1 MGLWLGPGLAAL
13 ERCWPCVEQWGFRAP
28 GETFAVRWAGGCPVH
43 VAVPVNV
50 PCQGGLPCCQQHLPG
65 LFKYREKT
73 RLLVA
78 GRASRGHPFPPPAPQ
93 GHQQQCRDVCPGRFP
108 RRAPRLRSRSAVF
121 WACGF
126 YPGHLSVCGPR
137 PLRWHGVLRGS
148 SGTSASERLLRCAD
162 LGLLCRFLETWLQ
175 MERLC

>member
-13 ERCWPCVEQWGFRAP
+13 EQCWPCVEQWGFRAP
-28 GETFAVRWAGGCPVH
+28 GETFAVRRAGGCPVH

-50 PCQGGLPCCQQHLPG
+50 PCQGWLPCCQQHLPG
-65 LFKYREKT
+65 LVKYREKT

-108 RRAPRLRSRSAVF
+108 RRAPRLRSRSALF
-121 WACGF
+121 WACSF
-126 YPGHLSVCGPR
+126 YPRASQCLR
-137 PLRWHGVLRGS
+137 PPPPELARGS
-148 SGTSASERLLRCAD
+148 AGLFWDQCLGTAAP
-162 LGLLCRFLETWLQ
+162 LC
-175 MERLC
+175 